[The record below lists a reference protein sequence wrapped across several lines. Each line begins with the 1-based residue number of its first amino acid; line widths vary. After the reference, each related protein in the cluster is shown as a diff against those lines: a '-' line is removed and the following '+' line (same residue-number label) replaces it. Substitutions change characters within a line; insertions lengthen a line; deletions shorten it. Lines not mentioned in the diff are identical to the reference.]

1 MKRTYSHID
10 MDERRKIARWRTAGL
25 TVDIIAEKLGRHRST
40 IFREIRRNMF
50 IDDAVPNLNG
60 YYCVTAHDMA
70 RERRTKL
77 RKLMRFS
84 HVRQSVIDRIMH
96 GWSPQ
101 QIAGRMRL
109 ERHPISVSHETIYK
123 FAYSSDGQ
131 AIKLWRHLPEHRA
144 RRRPRH
150 ARRKHGQR
158 FSPEL
163 NILRR
168 PDVVAD
174 RKQFGHWECDL
185 IQFRKKFGKANVTS
199 LVERVSRFAIFLRNN
214 DRQSRPVMNGLVQ
227 ALQTLPHLARRSI
240 TFDRG
245 TEFTDWPYLQA
256 SIGTQTWFCDP
267 QSPWQKG
274 TVENTNRRVRKWL
287 SREVDPLSVTHAD
300 LIEICNQLN
309 ATPRKCLGYRT
320 PAEVFRK
327 KLLAQMRH
335 AG

>member
-256 SIGTQTWFCDP
+256 SIGTQTWSCDP

-287 SREVDPLSVTHAD
+287 SREVDPLSVTDAD

>member
-1 MKRTYSHID
+1 GFKDEVRLANDANGLSLRKEDAMRRTYSQIGL
-10 MDERRKIARWRTAGL
+10 DERRKIARWRTAGL
-25 TVDIIAEKLGRHRST
+25 SVAVIAEKLGRHRST
-40 IFREIRRNMF
+40 IFREVRRNMF
-50 IDDAVPNLNG
+50 VDKQIPDLSG
-60 YYCVTAHDMA
+60 YYCVTAHEMA
-70 RERRTKL
+70 CERRAKL
-77 RKLMRFS
+77 RKLARFS
-84 HVRQSVIDRIMH
+84 HVRQSVIERIVH

-123 FAYSSDGQ
+123 FAYSADGH

-158 FSPEL
+158 FSPNL

-214 DRQSRPVMNGLVQ
+214 DRQSRPVMDGLIQ
-227 ALQTLPHLARRSI
+227 ALQSLPH
-240 TFDRG
+240 
-245 TEFTDWPYLQA
+245 
-256 SIGTQTWFCDP
+256 
-267 QSPWQKG
+267 
-274 TVENTNRRVRKWL
+274 
-287 SREVDPLSVTHAD
+287 
-300 LIEICNQLN
+300 
-309 ATPRKCLGYRT
+309 
-320 PAEVFRK
+320 
-327 KLLAQMRH
+327 
-335 AG
+335 

>member
-25 TVDIIAEKLGRHRST
+25 TVDIIGEKLGRHRST

-227 ALQTLPHLARRSI
+227 ALQTCPTSPVVPSRSTVARSSPTGLTYRQALAPRPGSATLNRRGKKEPSKIPTGGYGNGFRERSI
-240 TFDRG
+240 
-245 TEFTDWPYLQA
+245 PY
-256 SIGTQTWFCDP
+256 
-267 QSPWQKG
+267 
-274 TVENTNRRVRKWL
+274 R
-287 SREVDPLSVTHAD
+287 
-300 LIEICNQLN
+300 
-309 ATPRKCLGYRT
+309 
-320 PAEVFRK
+320 
-327 KLLAQMRH
+327 
-335 AG
+335 

>member
-10 MDERRKIARWRTAGL
+10 MDERRKIVRWRMAGL
-25 TVDIIAEKLGRHRST
+25 SVEMIAEKLGRRRST
-40 IFREIRRNMF
+40 IFREIKRNTFVDEQMP
-50 IDDAVPNLNG
+50 DLSG

-70 RERRTKL
+70 CERRAKL
-77 RKLMRFS
+77 RKLSRFS
-84 HVRQSVIDRIMH
+84 HVRQSVVDRIIH

-109 ERHPISVSHETIYK
+109 ERHPT
-123 FAYSSDGQ
+123 
-131 AIKLWRHLPEHRA
+131 
-144 RRRPRH
+144 
-150 ARRKHGQR
+150 
-158 FSPEL
+158 
-163 NILRR
+163 
-168 PDVVAD
+168 DVVAD

-214 DRQSRPVMNGLVQ
+214 DRQSRPVMDGLIQTLQ
-227 ALQTLPHLARRSI
+227 ALPHLARRSI

-274 TVENTNRRVRKWL
+274 TVENTNGRVQNGF
-287 SREVDPLSVTHAD
+287 RER
-300 LIEICNQLN
+300 LIHY
-309 ATPRKCLGYRT
+309 P
-320 PAEVFRK
+320 
-327 KLLAQMRH
+327 
-335 AG
+335 